1 MTETRAFTDRSYA
14 TFLSEEQL
22 MGSRCDGCDTLFI
35 PPRALCPACHG
46 DNLSW
51 EQAGGGGRL
60 VAMTRMAMVSPGLA
74 DEGYGGDRPYCTGVI
89 ELDEGPRVVARLA
102 GRETDEHGHFEVGQA
117 MQVGFE
123 HLDRKTP
130 RLVFRPA

>member
-14 TFLSEEQL
+14 AFLAEEQL
-22 MGSRCDGCDTLFI
+22 MGSRCQGCDALFV
-35 PPRALCPACHG
+35 PPRALCPACHS
-46 DNLSW
+46 DDLNW
-51 EQAGGGGRL
+51 EQACGRGRL
-60 VAMTRMAMVSPGLA
+60 VAMTRMAMVLPGLA

-102 GRETDEHGHFEVGQA
+102 GGETDEPGHFEVGQA

-123 HLDRKTP
+123 HLDRETP